1 MDKATL
7 WQFQPEALGGLV
19 KLHDFMSAQGQ
30 FLHLHAGLFEDL
42 QRHLVTFQGLHPNLH
57 LATVAGIS
65 ILRHEL
71 QNRHLRITIH
81 YIYTHF
87 SNVFKPLKVCEGL

>member
-1 MDKATL
+1 MKTWINMDKPTL

-19 KLHDFMSAQGQ
+19 KLHDFMAAQVQ

-65 ILRHEL
+65 VL
-71 QNRHLRITIH
+71 Q
-81 YIYTHF
+81 
-87 SNVFKPLKVCEGL
+87 